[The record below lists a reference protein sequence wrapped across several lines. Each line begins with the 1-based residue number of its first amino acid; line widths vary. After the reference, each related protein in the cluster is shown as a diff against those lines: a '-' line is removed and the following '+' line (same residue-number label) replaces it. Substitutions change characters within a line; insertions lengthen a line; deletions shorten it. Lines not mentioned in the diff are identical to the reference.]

1 MNDTQEIH
9 RDIYVG
15 MVAEEMAQSGY
26 YGEDLTL
33 YGFLAQG
40 GTLYAYESEQECAEA
55 YLLALVAGAG
65 PSRLANVHRH
75 CKKKRAAIAET
86 RAALEEE
93 LRATLAAEAPR
104 FSPQPVELGI
114 LETYTRALPKPR
126 SHEKDAAIVGIMTLP
141 AFAMGQAAREAVLDV
156 KKSLADEH
164 ANRHFFGFFVK
175 RDGRWQPEMNGA
187 LPTIL
192 AKWLAAAETAPVS
205 PILPMHLASNKPVY
219 QLRETFAALLAETM
233 DDDYLAMLDA
243 LYASRG

>member
-40 GTLYAYESEQECAEA
+40 GTLYAYESEQACAEA
-55 YLLALVAGAG
+55 YLLALAAGAV
-65 PSRLANVHRH
+65 PSRLASVHKH
-75 CKKKRAAIAET
+75 CAKKRAAIAKT

-175 RDGRWQPEMNGA
+175 RDGRW
-187 LPTIL
+187 
-192 AKWLAAAETAPVS
+192 
-205 PILPMHLASNKPVY
+205 
-219 QLRETFAALLAETM
+219 
-233 DDDYLAMLDA
+233 
-243 LYASRG
+243 